1 MQSIRTTAVEAQLT
15 QAIQYSLTHGHTIV
29 GNCKALQPFFL
40 HGHDQDVTFVCKI
53 QDIHWQQQL
62 RWLPIAL
69 WSLSAP
75 CQSWSYA
82 GNRHGLANG
91 DGFALAEAFGQV
103 RIHRPKLVMLEQ
115 VAGFKQHEHYALV
128 QRLIQWSGYQQILTD
143 VLDLADITPVKKGRF
158 LGLYARD
165 DLLVEDFC
173 IDPWPESTTIAWH
186 AFDAVFPLT
195 IAENIKFAPSNADLA
210 RYFDPEWM
218 PGKLKVWKQQEILK
232 YRIPVG
238 NCKLPTF
245 MHLYGQQHLL
255 NPHKLLSM
263 GLFGHFQRQ
272 GSVIRFWT
280 PIEIA
285 LLHGLP
291 NASAFLKP
299 SKLSWE
305 TLGNAIFTAHALY
318 LMAHALKILKF
329 IKADV
334 EPKKVVQQMIEN
346 RPRASKTSLKQD
358 EYACYVGAPLD
369 AQHLQDCVQ
378 FFVKQMQWDQS
389 TAFVCPWTCEVITD
403 DISWVITC

>member
-69 WSLSAP
+69 WNLSAP

-173 IDPWPESTTIAWH
+173 VDPWPESTTIAWH

-272 GSVIRFWT
+272 GSVIRF
-280 PIEIA
+280 
-285 LLHGLP
+285 
-291 NASAFLKP
+291 
-299 SKLSWE
+299 
-305 TLGNAIFTAHALY
+305 
-318 LMAHALKILKF
+318 
-329 IKADV
+329 
-334 EPKKVVQQMIEN
+334 
-346 RPRASKTSLKQD
+346 
-358 EYACYVGAPLD
+358 
-369 AQHLQDCVQ
+369 
-378 FFVKQMQWDQS
+378 
-389 TAFVCPWTCEVITD
+389 
-403 DISWVITC
+403 